1 MREVNGS
8 QAELTSPTRGG
19 VAVASQGRSQGWQGW
34 PYCFSTSVL
43 FSSITPPSPPFND
56 QLNCCAVMNLP
67 EALMSNRGMLRKILR
82 NELFC
87 RK

>member
-19 VAVASQGRSQGWQGW
+19 VAVAGQGRSQGWQGW

-56 QLNCCAVMNLP
+56 QLNCCAVM
-67 EALMSNRGMLRKILR
+67 SNRGMLRKILR